1 MAQGPGL
8 LKGIIVEFHLFLERR
23 LNTAIYLVPTS
34 KYYSIFK
41 ELPDYPSLDI
51 LPVGVLQP
59 TPTELLGTE
68 RFAKMIASLRKQY
81 ELVII
86 DTPQV
91 DGLADTEILEQYA
104 DATLFITRAGLLRRQ
119 RLNELEEAQQ
129 KGKYKGLTVVVNGT
143 ENELQSI

>member
-1 MAQGPGL
+1 
-8 LKGIIVEFHLFLERR
+8 
-23 LNTAIYLVPTS
+23 
-34 KYYSIFK
+34 
-41 ELPDYPSLDI
+41 
-51 LPVGVLQP
+51 
-59 TPTELLGTE
+59 
-68 RFAKMIASLRKQY
+68 MIASLRKQY